1 MRSERTRLANIMAGG
16 AANESSRLAAMIRR
30 QNECMVKQTLAKAA
44 AISQKDCQN
53 CVKLDLSGGI
63 IGNTINSPVPQSS
76 SKLKSDA
83 IACQL
88 RGLNV
93 SGPET
98 GVPQSVWIA
107 RMQQRT
113 LDLSR
118 DPNDPQSRFS
128 AYRRPFVQVC
138 PEIPQAYRNGGEPI
152 LQGKVCALSNKP
164 DNPVLP
170 G

>member
-1 MRSERTRLANIMAGG
+1 MASGV
-16 AANESSRLAAMIRR
+16 ANESSRLAAMIRR
-30 QNECMVKQTLAKAA
+30 QNECLVKDTLAKAA
-44 AISQKDCQN
+44 LMSQKDCQN

-76 SKLKSDA
+76 SKLKSDTL
-83 IACQL
+83 ACQL
-88 RGLNV
+88 RGGNV

-113 LDLSR
+113 LDLSV
-118 DPNDPQSRFS
+118 DPNDPSSRFS
-128 AYRRPFVQVC
+128 VYRRPFVQIC
-138 PEIPQAYRNGGEPI
+138 PEIPQAYRNGGEPV